1 MAEIKKA
8 ELENFLMG
16 EDSMQINIEEKVQ
29 LELDFPVDE
38 EKDCDDNPTPII
50 VDRQVI
56 TESGKIL
63 LKD

>member
-1 MAEIKKA
+1 MTEVKKV

-16 EDSMQINIEEKVQ
+16 EDSMLVNIEEKVQ
-29 LELDFPVDE
+29 LELDFPLVGE
-38 EKDCDDNPTPII
+38 DDGKELTPII
-50 VDRQVI
+50 VDRKVI